1 MRRGLVENGEE
12 PPCTPGAS
20 SSSGLIEDSHG
31 LQFQHL
37 GRAEAEF
44 LYQEIFV
51 RRAYFQSGVSLPATG
66 QPTVVD
72 VGANIGLFSLAC
84 HRANPRCR
92 LVAVEPAPAA
102 FAVLERNLSHVGG
115 ATCVRQALAESAA
128 ARGELTVYPDATAE
142 SSRHP
147 RERAMQRARLQAH
160 VASRGGGDA
169 GGRGGGGDDDGDDDV
184 GGGGGGGGGGGVG
197 GGAGV
202 QCACAVGTLSGLIA
216 QLHLESIDL
225 LKIDCEG
232 DELRVLHG
240 LCSADWRRV
249 RQVAME
255 VHDIY
260 GRLDAAVALLRR
272 HGFRVTCAAQRGGT
286 ERGYV
291 MVVPAALRLFHV
303 YAVRAA
309 PPSRGRPPRRCTR
322 AAPPR
327 RPARAR

>member
-1 MRRGLVENGEE
+1 MRRGLVEDGEE

-20 SSSGLIEDSHG
+20 SSSGLIEDGHG
-31 LQFQHL
+31 LTFQHL

-44 LYQEIFV
+44 LYEEIFV

-147 RERAMQRARLQAH
+147 RERAMQRARLRAH
-160 VASRGGGDA
+160 VASSGGGDA
-169 GGRGGGGDDDGDDDV
+169 SGGGGDGGNGDEDNDND
-184 GGGGGGGGGGGVG
+184 GVG
-197 GGAGV
+197 SSAGV
-202 QCACAVGTLSGLIA
+202 QCACAVGTLSELIA
-216 QLHLESIDL
+216 ELHLERIDL

-232 DELRVLHG
+232 K
-240 LCSADWRRV
+240 
-249 RQVAME
+249 QV
-255 VHDIY
+255 
-260 GRLDAAVALLRR
+260 
-272 HGFRVTCAAQRGGT
+272 
-286 ERGYV
+286 
-291 MVVPAALRLFHV
+291 VV
-303 YAVRAA
+303 
-309 PPSRGRPPRRCTR
+309 S
-322 AAPPR
+322 
-327 RPARAR
+327 

>member
-1 MRRGLVENGEE
+1 MKRGLVEDGEE
-12 PPCTPGAS
+12 PSSREPPSTPGAS
-20 SSSGLIEDSHG
+20 SSSGLIEDDHG
-31 LQFQHL
+31 LTFQHL

-160 VASRGGGDA
+160 VASSGGGDA
-169 GGRGGGGDDDGDDDV
+169 GGRGDDDDDN
-184 GGGGGGGGGGGVG
+184 GVG
-197 GGAGV
+197 TGAGV
-202 QCACAVGTLSGLIA
+202 QCACAVGTLSELIA
-216 QLHLESIDL
+216 QLHLERIDL

-240 LCSADWRRV
+240 LCPADWRRV

-309 PPSRGRPPRRCTR
+309 PPCRRPPRRCTR

-327 RPARAR
+327 PARAR

>member
-1 MRRGLVENGEE
+1 MRRGLVEDGEE

-20 SSSGLIEDSHG
+20 SSSGLIEDGHG
-31 LQFQHL
+31 LRFQHL

-66 QPTVVD
+66 QPTVID

-160 VASRGGGDA
+160 VASSGGGDA
-169 GGRGGGGDDDGDDDV
+169 GGRGDGGDDV
-184 GGGGGGGGGGGVG
+184 GGGGGDGVG
-197 GGAGV
+197 SGAGV
-202 QCACAVGTLSGLIA
+202 QCACAVGTLSELIKE
-216 QLHLESIDL
+216 LHLESIEL

-303 YAVRAA
+303 YAVRAGAA
-309 PPSRGRPPRRCTR
+309 PVSRGRPPRRCTR
-322 AAPPR
+322 AAAPR